1 MQSFPISDASNSTD
15 SNNNSFT
22 DVNAFDSNSVANN
35 QEEELSK
42 NNSIDIV
49 SSVNDDDR
57 LKKLLWT

>member
-1 MQSFPISDASNSTD
+1 MQSFPMSDASNSTD

-22 DVNAFDSNSVANN
+22 DVNTFDSNSITNN

-42 NNSIDIV
+42 NNSVDIA

>member
-1 MQSFPISDASNSTD
+1 MSDASNSTD

-22 DVNAFDSNSVANN
+22 DVNTFDSNSITNN